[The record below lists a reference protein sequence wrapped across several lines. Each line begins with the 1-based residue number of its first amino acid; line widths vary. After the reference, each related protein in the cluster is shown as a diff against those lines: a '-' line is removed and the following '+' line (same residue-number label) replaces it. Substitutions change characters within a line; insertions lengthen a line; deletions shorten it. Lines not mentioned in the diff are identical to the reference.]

1 MRKYLIPLLMAT
13 ALTPAMAH
21 ARPDRSESDSDSR
34 SERSV
39 QRAER
44 QAADRPAR
52 TERNAN
58 VDRSSRAEPA
68 PRTERT
74 VGVDRTNR
82 AEHGQRADRPA
93 RADRVQPADRD
104 VQPVQEAESPQPV
117 QNSQTNESGRGG
129 LAGAFTQ
136 IGHDMIDGR
145 THDGDDDHDD
155 HDGHDGHH
163 DGDHHDGDHHDGDHH
178 WNHDWRHDHRYD
190 WSSYRNRYR
199 SLFHLGSYY
208 DPYGWGYR
216 RWSVG
221 YSLWPSYYGSNYW
234 LDDPWSYRLPPA
246 YGPYRWVRYYDD
258 AVLVNTYTGEVVDV
272 VYNFFW

>member
-1 MRKYLIPLLMAT
+1 MRKYLIPLLFAT
-13 ALTPAMAH
+13 ALTPAIAQ
-21 ARPDRSESDSDSR
+21 ARPDRSDSDSDSR

-52 TERNAN
+52 AERNGS
-58 VDRSSRAEPA
+58 VDRSSRADRA
-68 PRTERT
+68 PRTERS
-74 VGVDRTNR
+74 VGVDRANR

-93 RADRVQPADRD
+93 RVDRVQPVDRD
-104 VQPVQEAESPQPV
+104 VQPVQEAEAPQPV
-117 QNSQTNESGRGG
+117 QNSQNSQTNETRRGG

-136 IGHDMIDGR
+136 IGRDMIDGR
-145 THDGDDDHDD
+145 THDGDDN
-155 HDGHDGHH
+155 HDGHH

-221 YSLWPSYYGSNYW
+221 FSLWPSYYGSNYW